1 MLKAKGLDE
10 GLAAEAAQRLENQ
23 AVTGEVL
30 IGVTAQELIRD
41 SGMKFGPATLLVKQ
55 LQATGGSA
63 PPAASGLQAGR
74 DLLAELVR
82 DMMGF
87 DGFVGFAFR
96 VRPESHRIPSSLSCP
111 HTAFS
116 VCSWC
121 LHGRPGLN
129 SCV

>member
-1 MLKAKGLDE
+1 MQVCDWAKAVLKAKGLDE

-63 PPAASGLQAGR
+63 PPTAASGLQAG
-74 DLLAELVR
+74 
-82 DMMGF
+82 
-87 DGFVGFAFR
+87 
-96 VRPESHRIPSSLSCP
+96 
-111 HTAFS
+111 AFS
-116 VCSWC
+116 RAGS
-121 LHGRPGLN
+121 
-129 SCV
+129 